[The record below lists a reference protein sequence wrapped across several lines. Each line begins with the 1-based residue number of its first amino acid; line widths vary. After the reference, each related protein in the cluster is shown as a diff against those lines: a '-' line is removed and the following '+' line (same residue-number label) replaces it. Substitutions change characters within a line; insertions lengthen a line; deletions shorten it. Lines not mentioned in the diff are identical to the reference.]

1 MAPVDVTEE
10 FFAGIAGREDPALR
24 KATGTVRFE
33 LSHDDAIEHWL
44 VVIDKGMV
52 RAFRAPEA
60 IECES
65 VIRAD
70 KTLFEEITRGE
81 ANTTTAMLRGV
92 VSVEGDLELLLL
104 FQRLI
109 GRP

>member
-1 MAPVDVTEE
+1 MIDVTEE
-10 FFAGIAGREDPALR
+10 FFTGIAGGEDPALR
-24 KATGTVRFE
+24 KATGSLRFE
-33 LSHDDAIEHWL
+33 LSHDGEVDHWM

-60 IECES
+60 IETES
-65 VIRAD
+65 VVRLD
-70 KTLFEEITRGE
+70 KALFEEIAVGKV
-81 ANTTTAMLRGV
+81 NTMTAMLRGV
-92 VSVEGDLELLLL
+92 VSIEGDLELLYL

>member
-1 MAPVDVTEE
+1 MIDTTEQ
-10 FFAGIAGREDPALR
+10 FFDGIAGVEDPALR

-33 LSHDDAIEHWL
+33 LSRDGEIEHWL

-60 IECES
+60 IECDS
-65 VIRAD
+65 LLRAD
-70 KTLFEEITRGE
+70 KTVFEEITRGNV
-81 ANTTTAMLRGV
+81 NTTTALLRGV
-92 VSVEGDLELLLL
+92 VSSEGDLELLYL

-109 GRP
+109 GRA

>member
-1 MAPVDVTEE
+1 MIDVTEE

-33 LSHDDAIEHWL
+33 LSHDDTIEHWL
-44 VVIDKGMV
+44 VVVDKGMV

-70 KTLFEEITRGE
+70 KTLFEEIARGE